1 MCVCSLS
8 SNADVDVDNQ
18 ASIRLI
24 PNSYRNEIIGNR
36 NVKQNITVQGFI
48 GGYKFIT
55 ILLKQIC
62 SVFCSGL
69 CFVSVT

>member
-24 PNSYRNEIIGNR
+24 TNSYRNEIIGNG

-48 GGYKFIT
+48 SEGEGIN
-55 ILLKQIC
+55 LSQ
-62 SVFCSGL
+62 FC
-69 CFVSVT
+69 

>member
-18 ASIRLI
+18 ASIWLI

-48 GGYKFIT
+48 SEGEGIN
-55 ILLKQIC
+55 LSQ
-62 SVFCSGL
+62 FC
-69 CFVSVT
+69 